1 MARQLPAEDPS
12 FVDETA
18 LDDVEKY
25 VARYGEEYRAV
36 IKEALYDAVRL
47 PWFNGAT
54 FNFDRYL
61 AAVIFNR
68 QFIAGSSRGPC
79 CRL

>member
-1 MARQLPAEDPS
+1 M
-12 FVDETA
+12 DETA

-54 FNFDRYL
+54 FNFDRYV